1 MAARI
6 FCSMNLN
13 THPIGSSSSSNS
25 GRLNSF
31 VQRQQSML
39 KSNEDERIQP
49 IYASDI
55 KVNEL
60 RLITNKRRQRLND
73 ICKGLSS
80 FHGYSSSS
88 SSTKKIDDP
97 NNNITEKCKR
107 SVEQAKK
114 RKDDAEKLVKK
125 FIDSCKK
132 RNINEEKI
140 SNVDNLKQQQSIVEG
155 LSKRRKSQV
164 LHTRKKVDEQL
175 RHIDDKINHLK
186 NLVRNKRKS
195 MGSVYR
201 IFLTNSFERDQNGNL
216 VKKSQARTVFI
227 SPLKDH
233 NNFDFIDSVSRNKI
247 ELRPIKSKKERKDGP
262 LSKQHKEFSDTHRR
276 CLEHFIHFR
285 KKINDELVRKQTE
298 ELANAINRINNAKKM
313 KEDYRNKLEQLGK
326 EETKS
331 LILINTNKN
340 NKKVENNEEKSKQ
353 QRSKDKRKNNNSRNK
368 WEQLNKGKWQHVYK
382 TNSKLEKKRER
393 VVGKYEK
400 ESFKYKNFLN
410 FFEKISNS
418 MYDKNPSLDAVIK
431 NASLQN
437 QIKILSVK
445 NNNLCEMI
453 DKWQKKY
460 WSKASYRLEYQKTM
474 NYILTLIEIYCKDKR
489 LARDAY
495 NVAKEIDSGKDT
507 IMIKLKNEYG
517 NERVQESYGTQNV
530 MSFYVSRN
538 MN

>member
-1 MAARI
+1 
-6 FCSMNLN
+6 MNLN
-13 THPIGSSSSSNS
+13 TLPIGSSSSSNS
-25 GRLNSF
+25 SRLNSF
-31 VQRQQSML
+31 VQRQQSIL

-49 IYASDI
+49 IHASDI

-80 FHGYSSSS
+80 FHGYSSS

-132 RNINEEKI
+132 RNINEEKK
-140 SNVDNLKQQQSIVEG
+140 SNVDNLKEQQSIVEG
-155 LSKRRKSQV
+155 LSERRKSQV
-164 LHTRKKVDEQL
+164 LHTRKKVDKQL
-175 RHIDDKINHLK
+175 RRIDDKINHLK
-186 NLVRNKRKS
+186 KLVRNRRKS

-201 IFLTNSFERDQNGNL
+201 IFLSNSFERDQNGNL

-247 ELRPIKSKKERKDGP
+247 QVRPIKSKKERKDGP
-262 LSKQHKEFSDTHRR
+262 LPKQHKEFSDTYHR
-276 CLEHFIHFR
+276 CLENFIHFR
-285 KKINDELVRKQTE
+285 KKVNDELVRKQTE

-313 KEDYRNKLEQLGK
+313 KDDYRNKLEQLRKEDTTKK
-326 EETKS
+326 EEKKS
-331 LILINTNKN
+331 IILINN
-340 NKKVENNEEKSKQ
+340 NKKNKKAENNEKKSKQ
-353 QRSKDKRKNNNSRNK
+353 QRSQDKRKNNNSRNK

-382 TNSKLEKKRER
+382 KNLKLIKKRER

-400 ESFKYKNFLN
+400 ESFKYKNSLN
-410 FFEKISNS
+410 MFEQISNS
-418 MYDKNPSLDAVIK
+418 MYDKNPNLDAVIK

-460 WSKASYRLEYQKTM
+460 WSKASCRLEYQKTM
-474 NYILTLIEIYCKDKR
+474 NYILTSIEIYCKDKR
-489 LARDAY
+489 LAHDAY
-495 NVAKEIDSGKDT
+495 NVAKEIDSEKDT
-507 IMIKLKNEYG
+507 IMVKLKNEYG